1 MSANQPHSLS
11 IQTLSEEVLKEI
23 DSYLCLKNDLGN
35 LSHTALEFIIAG
47 IKEDAQSK
55 VIMIIECPSRKL
67 NIEILK
73 HSHIQIHSKPVIRL
87 QVKILGVENRQNSL
101 PTDQL
106 LGVENRQNSFSTET
120 TFQQTLYTST
130 KCSKFLKY
138 LLKKARCL
146 HFVNTIDYVKIKLLD
161 STDDITHEKFMN
173 LTIGEIQPSKIK
185 LSYKKIQSCQSCK
198 KKSIEIES
206 KCSGCNSVYYC
217 DHLCQKLDWSVHKLT
232 CLHS

>member
-11 IQTLSEEVLKEI
+11 IQQTLSEEVLKEI
-23 DSYLCLKNDLGN
+23 DSYLSLKNDLGN

-47 IKEDAQSK
+47 NKEDSQSK

-87 QVKILGVENRQNSL
+87 QVKILGVENRQNSF
-101 PTDQL
+101 P
-106 LGVENRQNSFSTET
+106 TET

-161 STDDITHEKFMN
+161 STDDITHEKFMS
-173 LTIGEIQPSKIK
+173 LTIDEIQPSKIK

-206 KCSGCNSVYYC
+206 KCSGCNLVYYC